1 MNKNIAVPITSKL
14 QVIEGDEQAKAW
26 VAKDE
31 STPSPL
37 PFQRRV
43 IYEYM
48 DSIPKDNLLPY
59 HRSGNRIIM
68 HLKPLPSE
76 QKLKRDTVRNRMP
89 IVERKERKSEYLY

>member
-1 MNKNIAVPITSKL
+1 MNKFIAVSITSKL

-31 STPSPL
+31 ST
-37 PFQRRV
+37 RV
-43 IYEYM
+43 YGF
-48 DSIPKDNLLPY
+48 DSKDNLLPY

>member
-48 DSIPKDNLLPY
+48 DSIPKTTCC
-59 HRSGNRIIM
+59 HTTEVVIESSCI
-68 HLKPLPSE
+68 
-76 QKLKRDTVRNRMP
+76 
-89 IVERKERKSEYLY
+89 